1 MNIRPIIII
10 SGEPYGIFNEIFL
23 KVKKKNF
30 FKKPIILIGSKKI
43 LLKQNNKIKHNFKL
57 NLLNIKDI
65 RIDKLKKDKLTI
77 NLIDVDLS
85 LKEKNKAIRNYIEK
99 CFKIGLNITSKYTCA
114 GLINGPVN
122 KKTFLNYKYPG
133 VTEYLAKKIKVKK
146 FAMLIY
152 SENLSVCPITTHLP
166 LKNIHKS
173 ISKRNIIEK
182 TKLIF
187 SFYKKKFNKK
197 PRIAITGLNPHCES
211 PINLNEEKKIIIP
224 AVKSLKKNKIPIK
237 GPFSTD
243 TLFMKNQIN
252 KFDVIIGM
260 YHDQVLTP
268 MKALYG
274 FNAINIT
281 LGLPFERISPDH
293 GPNEKMFG
301 KNLSD
306 PTSLLKSIEFLDN

>member
-99 CFKIGLNITSKYTCA
+99 CFKIGLNIISKYRCA

-173 ISKRNIIEK
+173 ISKRNII
-182 TKLIF
+182 LQC
-187 SFYKKKFNKK
+187 
-197 PRIAITGLNPHCES
+197 L
-211 PINLNEEKKIIIP
+211 
-224 AVKSLKKNKIPIK
+224 
-237 GPFSTD
+237 
-243 TLFMKNQIN
+243 
-252 KFDVIIGM
+252 
-260 YHDQVLTP
+260 
-268 MKALYG
+268 LY
-274 FNAINIT
+274 NR
-281 LGLPFERISPDH
+281 LG
-293 GPNEKMFG
+293 
-301 KNLSD
+301 
-306 PTSLLKSIEFLDN
+306 